1 MNSNNYD
8 IEQMKKA
15 WIEMGKVLRKDTPTS
30 EPNNIDN
37 MNTNL
42 DKLRDRYRRGWEFSI
57 LGGII
62 FVIFLFWMPSLNNEY
77 RLPIVISYA
86 ILMFSNGYVLYRLWR
101 GLGEINPLSMSITQ
115 VSKLAKHY
123 KKCHL
128 LYYLIYFPVV
138 IVWSGCFVFA
148 AYRDEFGDFSI
159 VIGFIIAAFCGIF
172 GLWLYLHDYRNL
184 LE

>member
-86 ILMFSNGYVLYRLWR
+86 IFMFSNAIVLYR
-101 GLGEINPLSMSITQ
+101 
-115 VSKLAKHY
+115 
-123 KKCHL
+123 
-128 LYYLIYFPVV
+128 
-138 IVWSGCFVFA
+138 
-148 AYRDEFGDFSI
+148 
-159 VIGFIIAAFCGIF
+159 
-172 GLWLYLHDYRNL
+172 
-184 LE
+184 